1 MADETDTDQRTEQP
15 SHKKLEDARKKGD
28 VVRSVE
34 IRHSIVM
41 VGCLAALSIGTVLA
55 VQLLMPTMI
64 NLLGNAHDIPLDA
77 GAAQN
82 FGQSLT
88 LKLLVGLSP
97 VLAIMVIAAIV
108 GGLAQGPLVF
118 SWDKLKPKW
127 SGLSPLSGFKR
138 IFGAMG
144 LLEFVKTLAKFA
156 AVGIA
161 ITYFAYPSHEQATE
175 LAQSEPMAWL
185 AMMKALCAKL
195 FAVVIVIM
203 LMIAGVDFTMQYFN
217 FMKRMRMTRQEVK
230 EEHKES
236 EGDPLIKS
244 RIRNIRLSRARK
256 RMMAAVPT
264 ADVVITNPTH
274 FAVALKYAHGK
285 MAAPIV
291 VAKGADHIAAKIR
304 ALATENKVP
313 LVENP
318 PLARTLYATVEVD
331 QPIKPEHYKA
341 VAEVI
346 SYIMRLKGKL
356 PS

>member
-1 MADETDTDQRTEQP
+1 MADETDNDQRTEQP
-15 SHKKLEDARKKGD
+15 SSKKLEDARQKGD

-41 VGCLAALSIGTVLA
+41 IGCLAALSVGTVLV
-55 VQLLMPTMI
+55 VQLLMPTMT
-64 NLLGNAHDIPLDA
+64 NLLGKAYDIPLDA
-77 GAAQN
+77 GAATN

-97 VLAIMVIAAIV
+97 VLAIMVIAALA
-108 GGLAQGPLVF
+108 GGLVQGPLVF

-127 SGLSPLSGFKR
+127 SALSPISGFKR
-138 IFGAMG
+138 IYGTMG
-144 LLEFVKTLAKFA
+144 LVEFGKTLAKFA

-161 ITYFAYPSHEQATE
+161 IAYFAYPSHEQAIE
-175 LAQSEPMAWL
+175 LAHSEPMAWL

-203 LMIAGVDFTMQYFN
+203 FIIAGSDFAIQYFN

-236 EGDPLIKS
+236 DGDPLIKS
-244 RIRNIRLSRARK
+244 RIRAIRLNRARK

-264 ADVVITNPTH
+264 ADVIITNPTH

-291 VAKGADHIAAKIR
+291 VAKGADLIAAKMR
-304 ALATENKVP
+304 ALAMEHKVP

-346 SYIMRLKGKL
+346 SYIMQLKGKL
-356 PS
+356 RS